1 MKDTSKRIR
10 KVNNLSAIEKITSRV
25 ERIDMSKKD
34 REVVLD
40 IIKALYE
47 FREISI
53 NIVDTRNRYLVDTN
67 VAIASCIRN
76 NLSLPFQLIGKIFNK
91 HHASI
96 VHYCGNHDNLYTYD
110 RNYKEMYDMAYGIVE
125 SHGIKDNIVDS
136 ILSTEG
142 EEIKNRR
149 THRIKLLEREN
160 RALKHSLTVA
170 NSKIDKLNETIQ
182 RLSKISNW

>member
-10 KVNNLSAIEKITSRV
+10 KVNNLTAIEKITSRV
-25 ERIDMSKKD
+25 DRIEMSNKD

-40 IIKALYE
+40 IIKSLYE
-47 FREISI
+47 FRGIST
-53 NIVDTRNRYLVDTN
+53 NILGTRNRYLVDTN

-76 NLSLPFQLIGKIFNK
+76 NLSLPFQLIGKIFDK

-96 VHYCGNHDNLYTYD
+96 VHYCKNHDNLYTYD
-110 RNYKEMYDMAYGIVE
+110 RNYKEMYDIAYSVVE

-136 ILSTEG
+136 ILNAES
-142 EEIKNRR
+142 EETKRR
-149 THRIKLLEREN
+149 RKYKIELLSREN

-170 NSKIDKLNETIQ
+170 NSKIDKLNETIKK
-182 RLSKISNW
+182 LSKISNW